1 MIEQKIQFN
10 PAQQIGLLLQAKNKA
25 DIWGRGTGKSAGIAW
40 DINLINR
47 TMPRALTAVTGQT
60 FGQLLTRT
68 LPSTFKLLES
78 MGYKMHVSAKDPGN
92 YVINR
97 RPPDHFLQPYEKVM
111 KFDNFISF
119 SNGNGLLLLSQDR
132 AGSARGAS
140 VDYEIL
146 DEALTINKQR
156 YDEETSPTNRGNEG
170 IFGPRSPQPIPWH
183 HGFHYSSSMPYTAE
197 QKWLLDIGNYYE
209 KERGIRFFEIW
220 NRIIKLQLELLDCES
235 ESEFKS
241 IWNETVR
248 LKKSIAPFVS
258 KDGTLFTL
266 ANAFDNIQ
274 NVGFSYIRREYKKQT
289 LLTFLIEIMNMVID
303 KVEDC
308 YYPLSDRHIY
318 YNATNDA
325 FIRDVAEDSN
335 FDWNRLSEKDCRY
348 DSDCDTHK
356 PLELS
361 FDWGARI
368 SLLTVSQP
376 RNFDFVTGLFS
387 EVELQNFI
395 NEFFVK
401 PDQAP
406 TTMINALID
415 SFCRYYEHHQER
427 TVIYIRDRYGDHR
440 QANSSQS
447 YNEQA
452 IERLKSNGWY
462 VIPHVHQGMEP
473 PQHDKFLLIQ
483 NIFKEADPRFPGIR
497 FNGVRCKFS
506 IISMNNTRVTEH
518 DGRFGK
524 DKKSESSRSGVLP
537 EEATHFG
544 DAIDKIIWTK
554 FNSTLR
560 FNNNTFVP
568 VRIKN

>member
-10 PAQQIGLLLQAKNKA
+10 PAQQIGLLLQAKNKC

-209 KERGIRFFEIW
+209 KERGIRLFEIW

-440 QANSSQS
+440 QANRFTKLQRTGHRTPEVKRLVRYSSGS
-447 YNEQA
+447 SGDGA
-452 IERLKSNGWY
+452 A
-462 VIPHVHQGMEP
+462 P
-473 PQHDKFLLIQ
+473 
-483 NIFKEADPRFPGIR
+483 
-497 FNGVRCKFS
+497 
-506 IISMNNTRVTEH
+506 TR
-518 DGRFGK
+518 
-524 DKKSESSRSGVLP
+524 
-537 EEATHFG
+537 
-544 DAIDKIIWTK
+544 
-554 FNSTLR
+554 
-560 FNNNTFVP
+560 
-568 VRIKN
+568 

>member
-10 PAQQIGLLLQAKNKA
+10 PAQQIGLLLQAKNKC

-170 IFGPRSPQPIPWH
+170 IFGPHSPQPIPWH

-348 DSDCDTHK
+348 DSDCDTQA
-356 PLELS
+356 S
-361 FDWGARI
+361 G
-368 SLLTVSQP
+368 T
-376 RNFDFVTGLFS
+376 
-387 EVELQNFI
+387 FI
-395 NEFFVK
+395 
-401 PDQAP
+401 
-406 TTMINALID
+406 
-415 SFCRYYEHHQER
+415 
-427 TVIYIRDRYGDHR
+427 
-440 QANSSQS
+440 
-447 YNEQA
+447 
-452 IERLKSNGWY
+452 
-462 VIPHVHQGMEP
+462 
-473 PQHDKFLLIQ
+473 
-483 NIFKEADPRFPGIR
+483 
-497 FNGVRCKFS
+497 
-506 IISMNNTRVTEH
+506 
-518 DGRFGK
+518 
-524 DKKSESSRSGVLP
+524 
-537 EEATHFG
+537 
-544 DAIDKIIWTK
+544 
-554 FNSTLR
+554 
-560 FNNNTFVP
+560 
-568 VRIKN
+568 

>member
-10 PAQQIGLLLQAKNKA
+10 PAQQIGLLLQAKNKC

-170 IFGPRSPQPIPWH
+170 IFGPHSPQPIPWH

-258 KDGTLFTL
+258 KDGTLFL
-266 ANAFDNIQ
+266 
-274 NVGFSYIRREYKKQT
+274 YQT
-289 LLTFLIEIMNMVID
+289 
-303 KVEDC
+303 
-308 YYPLSDRHIY
+308 
-318 YNATNDA
+318 
-325 FIRDVAEDSN
+325 
-335 FDWNRLSEKDCRY
+335 
-348 DSDCDTHK
+348 
-356 PLELS
+356 
-361 FDWGARI
+361 
-368 SLLTVSQP
+368 
-376 RNFDFVTGLFS
+376 
-387 EVELQNFI
+387 
-395 NEFFVK
+395 
-401 PDQAP
+401 
-406 TTMINALID
+406 
-415 SFCRYYEHHQER
+415 
-427 TVIYIRDRYGDHR
+427 
-440 QANSSQS
+440 
-447 YNEQA
+447 
-452 IERLKSNGWY
+452 
-462 VIPHVHQGMEP
+462 
-473 PQHDKFLLIQ
+473 
-483 NIFKEADPRFPGIR
+483 GI
-497 FNGVRCKFS
+497 
-506 IISMNNTRVTEH
+506 
-518 DGRFGK
+518 
-524 DKKSESSRSGVLP
+524 
-537 EEATHFG
+537 
-544 DAIDKIIWTK
+544 
-554 FNSTLR
+554 
-560 FNNNTFVP
+560 
-568 VRIKN
+568 

>member
-10 PAQQIGLLLQAKNKA
+10 PAQQIGLLLQAKNKC

-220 NRIIKLQLELLDCES
+220 NRIIKLQLPLLLY
-235 ESEFKS
+235 
-241 IWNETVR
+241 T
-248 LKKSIAPFVS
+248 IA
-258 KDGTLFTL
+258 
-266 ANAFDNIQ
+266 
-274 NVGFSYIRREYKKQT
+274 
-289 LLTFLIEIMNMVID
+289 
-303 KVEDC
+303 
-308 YYPLSDRHIY
+308 
-318 YNATNDA
+318 
-325 FIRDVAEDSN
+325 
-335 FDWNRLSEKDCRY
+335 
-348 DSDCDTHK
+348 
-356 PLELS
+356 
-361 FDWGARI
+361 
-368 SLLTVSQP
+368 
-376 RNFDFVTGLFS
+376 
-387 EVELQNFI
+387 
-395 NEFFVK
+395 
-401 PDQAP
+401 
-406 TTMINALID
+406 
-415 SFCRYYEHHQER
+415 
-427 TVIYIRDRYGDHR
+427 
-440 QANSSQS
+440 
-447 YNEQA
+447 
-452 IERLKSNGWY
+452 
-462 VIPHVHQGMEP
+462 
-473 PQHDKFLLIQ
+473 
-483 NIFKEADPRFPGIR
+483 
-497 FNGVRCKFS
+497 
-506 IISMNNTRVTEH
+506 
-518 DGRFGK
+518 
-524 DKKSESSRSGVLP
+524 
-537 EEATHFG
+537 
-544 DAIDKIIWTK
+544 
-554 FNSTLR
+554 
-560 FNNNTFVP
+560 
-568 VRIKN
+568 